1 MKKFLKCIGFIL
13 LILVILFCIN
23 FIRNYVIISKMIN
36 LANENFVG
44 LDNYHLLCCI
54 NSNDNDFKSM
64 YSNYYYKDGILKI
77 KTDWAFDKYSTSWY
91 NTNTNEIIEI
101 DINGNRT
108 ERKEEV
114 IISDIGIERYL
125 LEIDAKSIY
134 VLENMFRIID
144 ENEYTYTFKRNEIY
158 YFVNK
163 ETGLIDKAIDEDARG
178 ADYAFTLEIGNVT
191 DCDISRP

>member
-54 NSNDNDFKSM
+54 NSNDNDFKRM
-64 YSNYYYKDGILKI
+64 YSNYYYKDGILKVE
-77 KTDWAFDKYSTSWY
+77 TDWTFDKYSTSWY

-163 ETGLIDKAIDEDARG
+163 ETGLIDKAIDEDVRG
-178 ADYAFTLEIGNVT
+178 ADYVFTLEIGNVT
-191 DCDISRP
+191 DDDISRP

>member
-1 MKKFLKCIGFIL
+1 
-13 LILVILFCIN
+13 
-23 FIRNYVIISKMIN
+23 MI
-36 LANENFVG
+36 
-44 LDNYHLLCCI
+44 
-54 NSNDNDFKSM
+54 M
-64 YSNYYYKDGILKI
+64 ILKVE
-77 KTDWAFDKYSTSWY
+77 TDWAFDKYSTSWY
-91 NTNTNEIIEI
+91 NTNTNEIIDI

-178 ADYAFTLEIGNVT
+178 ADYVFTLEIGNVT
-191 DCDISRP
+191 DDDISRP